1 MKLKNSPW
9 KNNETKK
16 NCNKKIEVLSL
27 KKNEKGENLLHVTT
41 INHSFKKAQID
52 FFLKKILVDMY
63 ILTEGQKFDWQM
75 HFLID

>member
-41 INHSFKKAQID
+41 INHSFKKANINGH
-52 FFLKKILVDMY
+52 VH
-63 ILTEGQKFDWQM
+63 FDWRPKIWLTNA
-75 HFLID
+75 FFDWLISL